1 MKKRHEA
8 FLIKL
13 SYSNLSMQISKK
25 WDWEFG
31 AEAGPIK
38 QSLHEIIK
46 LKDLIAAL
54 VRKELTASY
63 QQTLLGYTW
72 LFFQPL
78 LTTIFYFIVFSRIVR
93 INTVGIPPL
102 LFYMSG
108 SILWSYFSDCLIGSM
123 YTFVHQAH
131 IFQKI
136 YFPRLIFPIAMVIN
150 HSIRFFIQF
159 ALFIGI
165 YVAWSIIYGGLTV
178 SWTILWL
185 PFIFL
190 QLVLFGMGLGM
201 IISVYMSKY
210 KDLEFFVQF
219 FIRLFMF
226 ITPVIYPASMVP
238 NEFKVIYWMNPLTV
252 LFELFRSI
260 FFTHQIFTP
269 MQIIPGCMVSILIF
283 IFGVFLFHKK
293 EKIIMDTI

>member
-1 MKKRHEA
+1 MNHST
-8 FLIKL
+8 I
-13 SYSNLSMQISKK
+13 SMQISKK

-31 AEAGPIK
+31 ADAGPIK
-38 QSLHEIIK
+38 QSLKEIVK
-46 LKDLIAAL
+46 LKDLIFAL

-63 QQTLLGYTW
+63 QQSLLGYTW

-78 LTTIFYFIVFSRIVR
+78 LTTLFYFIVFGRIVR
-93 INTVGIPPL
+93 INTMGIPPL

-108 SILWSYFSDCLIGSM
+108 SILWSYFSDCLLGSM
-123 YTFVHQAH
+123 YTFAHQSH

-136 YFPRLIFPIAMVIN
+136 YFPRLVFPIAIVLN
-150 HSIRFFIQF
+150 HSIRFAIQF
-159 ALFIGI
+159 CFFLFIYLGWFI
-165 YVAWSIIYGGLTV
+165 LYGGLTV
-178 SWTILWL
+178 SWSLVFL
-185 PFIFL
+185 PFIFI
-190 QLVLFGMGLGM
+190 QIVLFGMGLGM

-238 NEFKVIYWMNPLTV
+238 NEFKIVYWLNPLTV
-252 LFELFRSI
+252 LFELFRSV
-260 FFTHQIFTP
+260 FFTHQSFGF
-269 MQIIPGCMVSILIF
+269 MQVIPGSIISLLVF
-283 IFGVFLFHKK
+283 VFGVFLFHKK

>member
-1 MKKRHEA
+1 
-8 FLIKL
+8 
-13 SYSNLSMQISKK
+13 MQISKK

-31 AEAGPIK
+31 ADAGPIK
-38 QSLHEIIK
+38 QSLKEILK
-46 LKDLIAAL
+46 LKDLIFAL

-63 QQTLLGYTW
+63 QQSLLGYTW

-78 LTTIFYFIVFSRIVR
+78 LTTLFYFIVFSRIVR
-93 INTVGIPPL
+93 IDTMGIPPL

-108 SILWSYFSDCLIGSM
+108 SILWSYFSDCLMGSM
-123 YTFVHQAH
+123 YTFAHQSH

-136 YFPRLIFPIAMVIN
+136 YFPRLVFPIAIVIN
-150 HSIRFFIQF
+150 HSIRFAIQF
-159 ALFIGI
+159 SFFLFVYLGWFIL
-165 YVAWSIIYGGLTV
+165 YGGLTV
-178 SWTILWL
+178 SWSLIFL
-185 PFIFL
+185 PFIFI
-190 QLVLFGMGLGM
+190 QIVLFGMGLGM

-238 NEFKVIYWMNPLTV
+238 NEFKIVYWLNPLTV

-260 FFTHQIFTP
+260 FFTHQTFDF
-269 MQIIPGCMVSILIF
+269 MQIIPGAIISLLIF
-283 IFGVFLFHKK
+283 LFGVFLFHKK